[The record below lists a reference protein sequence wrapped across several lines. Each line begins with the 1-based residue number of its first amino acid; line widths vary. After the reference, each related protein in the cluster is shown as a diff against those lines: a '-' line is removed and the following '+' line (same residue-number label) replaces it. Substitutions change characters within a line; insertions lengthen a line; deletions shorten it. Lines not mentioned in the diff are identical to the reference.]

1 MFNKQDEEIAYGI
14 RNLVTI
20 MNKRL
25 RKQMSNPEQLSIAE
39 FNVLSILMMQ
49 KEAFP
54 SELGAQL
61 NISSQFMSQILNR
74 MEGLKYISRKSAPSD
89 GRKTLVTL
97 TRQGR
102 QKVELSRRER
112 EEWLA
117 LVVSEKYTTEEKD
130 VIKKALDLLAVL
142 TEL

>member
-39 FNVLSILMMQ
+39 FNVLSILMIQ

-61 NISSQFMSQILNR
+61 SISSQFMSQILNR
-74 MEGLKYISRKSAPSD
+74 MEGLKYICRKSAPSD

-97 TRQGR
+97 TKQGK

-117 LVVSEKYTTEEKD
+117 LMVSEKYTQEEKD
-130 VIKKALDLLAVL
+130 LIKKALDLLSVL
-142 TEL
+142 TAL

>member
-1 MFNKQDEEIAYGI
+1 MFNNQDEEIAYGI

-25 RKQMSNPEQLSIAE
+25 RKQVSNPEQLSIAE
-39 FNVLSILMMQ
+39 FNVLSILMIQ

-54 SELGAQL
+54 SELSAQL
-61 NISSQFMSQILNR
+61 SISSQFMSQVLNR
-74 MEGLKYISRKSAPSD
+74 MEGLKYISRKSAPAD
-89 GRKTLVTL
+89 GRKTVVTL
-97 TRQGR
+97 TKQGK

-117 LVVSEKYTTEEKD
+117 LMVSEKYTQEEKE
-130 VIKKALDLLAVL
+130 VIKKALDLLSVL

>member
-39 FNVLSILMMQ
+39 FNVLSILMTQ

-61 NISSQFMSQILNR
+61 SISSQFMSQVLNR

-97 TRQGR
+97 TKQGK

-117 LVVSEKYTTEEKD
+117 LMVSEKYTQEEKD
-130 VIKKALDLLAVL
+130 VIKQALDLLSVL

>member
-1 MFNKQDEEIAYGI
+1 MFTNQDEEIAYGI

-20 MNKRL
+20 MNRRL
-25 RKQMSNPEQLSIAE
+25 RKQISNPEQLSIAE
-39 FNVLSILMMQ
+39 FNVLSILMTQ

-54 SELGAQL
+54 SELGGQL

-97 TRQGR
+97 TKQGK

-117 LVVSEKYTTEEKD
+117 LMVSEKYTPAEKD
-130 VIKKALDLLAVL
+130 VIKKALDLLSAL

>member
-25 RKQMSNPEQLSIAE
+25 RKQMSNPEQLSISE
-39 FNVLSILMMQ
+39 FNVLSILFIQ

-61 NISSQFMSQILNR
+61 SISSQFMSQILNR
-74 MEGLKYISRKSAPSD
+74 MEGLKYITRKNAPSD
-89 GRKTLVTL
+89 GRKTLVSL
-97 TRQGR
+97 TKQGK

-117 LVVSEKYTTEEKD
+117 LMVSEKYTPEEKD
-130 VIKKALDLLAVL
+130 VIKKALDLLSVL

>member
-20 MNKRL
+20 MSKRL

-39 FNVLSILMMQ
+39 FNVLSILMIQ

-61 NISSQFMSQILNR
+61 SISSQFMSQVLNR
-74 MEGLKYISRKSAPSD
+74 MESLKYISRKSAPSD

-97 TRQGR
+97 TKQGK

-117 LVVSEKYTTEEKD
+117 LMVSEKYTQEEKD
-130 VIKKALDLLAVL
+130 VIKKALDLLSAL

>member
-54 SELGAQL
+54 SELSAQL
-61 NISSQFMSQILNR
+61 SISSQFMSQILNR

-89 GRKTLVTL
+89 GRKTLVSL
-97 TRQGR
+97 TRQGK

-130 VIKKALDLLAVL
+130 VIRKALDLLSVL

>member
-1 MFNKQDEEIAYGI
+1 MFNKQDEDIAYGI

-39 FNVLSILMMQ
+39 FNVLSILFIQ

-61 NISSQFMSQILNR
+61 SISSQFMSQILNR
-74 MEGLKYISRKSAPSD
+74 MEGLKYITRKSAPSD
-89 GRKTLVTL
+89 GRKTLVSL
-97 TRQGR
+97 TKQGK

-117 LVVSEKYTTEEKD
+117 FMVSEKYTPEEKD
-130 VIKKALDLLAVL
+130 VIKKALDLLSVL
-142 TEL
+142 MEL

>member
-14 RNLVTI
+14 RHLVTH

-39 FNVLSILMMQ
+39 FNVLSILMSQ
-49 KEAFP
+49 KECFP

-61 NISSQFMSQILNR
+61 SISSQFMSQILNR

-89 GRKTLVTL
+89 GRKTLVSL
-97 TRQGR
+97 TKQGK

-117 LVVSEKYTTEEKD
+117 LVVSDRYSPEEKD
-130 VIKKALDLLAVL
+130 VIKKALDLLSAL
-142 TEL
+142 IEL

>member
-39 FNVLSILMMQ
+39 FNVLSILFIQ

-61 NISSQFMSQILNR
+61 SISSQFMSQILNR
-74 MEGLKYISRKSAPSD
+74 MEGLKYITRKNAPSD
-89 GRKTLVTL
+89 GRKTLVSL
-97 TRQGR
+97 TKQGK

-117 LVVSEKYTTEEKD
+117 LMVSEKYTPEEKD
-130 VIKKALDLLAVL
+130 VVQKALDLLSVL

>member
-1 MFNKQDEEIAYGI
+1 MFNNQDEEIAYGI

-25 RKQMSNPEQLSIAE
+25 RKQMSNPEQLSISE
-39 FNVLSILMMQ
+39 FNVLSILMIQ

-61 NISSQFMSQILNR
+61 SISSQFMSQILNR

-89 GRKTLVTL
+89 GRKTLVSL
-97 TRQGR
+97 TKHGK

-130 VIKKALDLLAVL
+130 VIKKALDLLSVL

>member
-39 FNVLSILMMQ
+39 FNVLSILFIQ

-61 NISSQFMSQILNR
+61 SISSQFMSQILNR
-74 MEGLKYISRKSAPSD
+74 MEGLKYITRKNAPSD

-97 TRQGR
+97 TKQGK

-117 LVVSEKYTTEEKD
+117 LVVSEKYSTEEKD
-130 VIKKALDLLAVL
+130 VIKKALDLLSVL

>member
-39 FNVLSILMMQ
+39 FNVLSILFIQ

-61 NISSQFMSQILNR
+61 SISSQFMSQILNR
-74 MEGLKYISRKSAPSD
+74 MEGLKYITRKSAPSD
-89 GRKTLVTL
+89 GRKTLVSL
-97 TRQGR
+97 TKQGK

-117 LVVSEKYTTEEKD
+117 FMVSEKYTPEEKN
-130 VIKKALDLLAVL
+130 VIKRALDLLSVL